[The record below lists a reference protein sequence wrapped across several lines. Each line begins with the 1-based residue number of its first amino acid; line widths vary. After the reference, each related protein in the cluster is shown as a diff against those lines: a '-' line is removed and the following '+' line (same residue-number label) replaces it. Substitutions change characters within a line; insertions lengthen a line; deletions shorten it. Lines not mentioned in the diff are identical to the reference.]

1 VVGVPEEF
9 AGGIEVSYL
18 FRNLTV
24 VKQPRKVW
32 PSIMKAFLWV
42 TKFAWKSPVVG
53 DVSQNSVEIRVHVSS
68 VDKWAIGLGELEF
81 SVSIPSLPSALTRT
95 SRECPNHV
103 VQSVLFPPSPTV
115 PSCLVI

>member
-1 VVGVPEEF
+1 VVSVPEGF

-18 FRNLTV
+18 FRNLRV

-68 VDKWAIGLGELEF
+68 AGKWVIGLGEHEF
-81 SVSIPSLPSALTRT
+81 SVSAPAPPSALIRT

-103 VQSVLFPPSPTV
+103 VQSVLSTPLSLFPHA
-115 PSCLVI
+115 